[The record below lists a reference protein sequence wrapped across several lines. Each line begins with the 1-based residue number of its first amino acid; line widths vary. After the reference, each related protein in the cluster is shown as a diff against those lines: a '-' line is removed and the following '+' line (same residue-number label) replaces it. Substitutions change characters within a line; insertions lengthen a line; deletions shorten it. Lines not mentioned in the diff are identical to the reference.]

1 MTGPSSV
8 DALIELSHD
17 LGPEVYGLDEWT
29 ILPDDHREL
38 LRRAN
43 GLTLYNGAFRLFRL
57 REGPLSLAE
66 WNEEST
72 WRFAWGERARG
83 YLFIGETAFGDQY
96 AYRQLPT
103 GELAGPEIYFLQATL
118 LTPSVIADSFGA
130 FVAEELLRNAQ
141 KPYDHFIV
149 DMIARDGHVG
159 AGTNWTYAPSIA
171 LGGPEILDNVV
182 TLPARTAMTYQGDI
196 VTALDADPLDRV
208 PRAVSQWT
216 DELGRP
222 RLGLEY

>member
-1 MTGPSSV
+1 MANRTAA
-8 DALIELSHD
+8 DALIGLGHD
-17 LGPEVYGLDEWT
+17 LGPEVHGLEEWDA
-29 ILPDDHREL
+29 LPDDHRDL

-43 GLTLYNGAFRLFRL
+43 GFTLYHGAFRLFGL
-57 REGPLSLAE
+57 REGPLSLAD
-66 WNEEST
+66 WNEERT
-72 WRFAWGERARG
+72 WRFAWGERTRG

-96 AYRQLPT
+96 AYRQLPS

-118 LTPSVIADSFGA
+118 LTPSLMADSFSA

-141 KPYDHFIV
+141 KPYDHFIG
-149 DMIARDGHVG
+149 DMIARHGQVG
-159 AGTNWTYAPSIA
+159 AETNWAYAPSIA

-182 TLPARTAMTYQGDI
+182 PLPARTAMTYQGDI
-196 VTALDADPLDRV
+196 VTALYADPLDRV

-222 RLGLEY
+222 RLRLEY